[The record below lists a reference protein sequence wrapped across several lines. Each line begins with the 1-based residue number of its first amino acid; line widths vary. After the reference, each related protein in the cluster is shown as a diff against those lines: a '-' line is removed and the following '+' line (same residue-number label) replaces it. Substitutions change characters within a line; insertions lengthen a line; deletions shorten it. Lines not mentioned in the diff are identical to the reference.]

1 MGPDFTAEANILKEI
16 RVGVIGL
23 GFGIQ
28 HIRQFE
34 GCRDVQVLGI
44 CGSTR
49 EKVNGVAEKYPVPH
63 LFTDYS
69 EMLKL
74 ADLDAVSIATPV
86 HLHHRMALDAL
97 RAGKHVLCEKPLAMN
112 VQEAKQMY
120 EKARETGLTN
130 MTNFSIRF
138 SPQLFHLKE
147 LVDSDY
153 LGSLYHIEAKWMEGY
168 ADVLPFTWRHRKA
181 EGGFG
186 ALGDLGVH
194 MIDMVR
200 WIAGDFR
207 RVCAHSTRFVKE
219 KRDTKSGKLVPTE
232 LDDSCMFLAELEHDS
247 QALFHV
253 SRCAYLNNY
262 ISLEIFGEKGTL
274 LFKML
279 ELSGDVPVPRRK
291 AVLMG
296 AKKGDENIKEIS
308 TPEHLQNVPSSFE
321 SFIDATRNHR
331 SVSPSFFEG
340 LKAQEVV
347 DAVSLSTHKNEWV
360 RV

>member
-1 MGPDFTAEANILKEI
+1 MKEI

-28 HIRQFE
+28 HIRQFQ
-34 GCRDVQVLGI
+34 GCEDVQVLGI
-44 CGSTR
+44 CGSTS
-49 EKVNGVAEKYPVPH
+49 EEVNEVAKKYPVPR

-69 EMLKL
+69 EMLRL
-74 ADLDAVSIATPV
+74 DELDAVSIATPV

-112 VQEAKQMY
+112 VQQAKQMY

-130 MTNFSIRF
+130 MTNLSIRF
-138 SPQLFHLKE
+138 SPKLFHLKE
-147 LVDSDY
+147 LVDSGY

-168 ADVLPFTWRHRKA
+168 ADVLPLTWRHKKA

-194 MIDMVR
+194 MIDIVR

-207 RVCAHSTRFVKE
+207 RVSAHSARFVKE
-219 KRDTKSGKLVPTE
+219 KRDTKSGKAVPTE
-232 LDDSCMFLAELEHDS
+232 LDDSCMFLAELEHDV

-274 LFKML
+274 LFRML
-279 ELSGDVPVPRRK
+279 ELSGDVPVPLRK
-291 AVLMG
+291 AVLTG
-296 AKKGDENIKEIS
+296 GRKGDEKIREIS
-308 TPEHLQNVPSSFE
+308 TPEHLQKVPSSFK
-321 SFIDATRNHR
+321 SFIDAVRNHR
-331 SVSPSFFEG
+331 PVSPSFFDG
-340 LKAQEVV
+340 LKAQEVIE
-347 DAVSLSTHKNEWV
+347 AVSLSAAQNEWI
-360 RV
+360 RI